1 MNRQE
6 LSFHV
11 RGVEPGPQGSK
22 RYLGVS
28 KGGKPRF
35 VEASDKVAP
44 FRAAVA
50 NAVFREFMDSGDDR
64 WFTAPVVVWATFY
77 MPKPP
82 SVKRFWPNVA
92 PDLDKLCRALGD
104 GLEQNAH
111 VIDSDSQI
119 VKWVATKVYAPTP
132 EDIGVRVTIR
142 TVDRIMEDNGLVT
155 NNEMLQF
162 LSNHH

>member
-11 RGVEPGPQGSK
+11 RGIEPGPQGSK

-44 FRAAVA
+44 FRTAVA
-50 NAVFREFMDSGDDR
+50 DAVFREFMASGDDR
-64 WFTAPVVVWATFY
+64 WFTTPVVVWATFY

-82 SVKRFWPNVA
+82 TVKRFWPSVA
-92 PDLDKLCRALGD
+92 PDTDKLCRALGD
-104 GLEQNAH
+104 GLSVNAGAMQ
-111 VIDSDSQI
+111 DDALI

-132 EDIGVRVTIR
+132 EDIGVRVTIKTLER
-142 TVDRIMEDNGLVT
+142 VAEDNKLLT

-162 LSNHH
+162 LSEHH

>member
-1 MNRQE
+1 MKRQE

-11 RGVEPGPQGSK
+11 RGTEPGPQGSK

-28 KGGKPRF
+28 SNGKPRF

-50 NAVFREFMDSGDDR
+50 DAVFREIVATGDDR
-64 WFTAPVVVWATFY
+64 WFTEPVVVWATFY
-77 MPKPP
+77 VPKPP
-82 SVKRFWPNVA
+82 TVKRFWPSVA
-92 PDLDKLCRALGD
+92 PDLDKYCRSLGD

-111 VIDSDSQI
+111 VLESDSLI
-119 VKWVATKVYAPTP
+119 VKWVAVKVYAPVP
-132 EDIGVRVTIR
+132 EDIGVRVTIK
-142 TVDRIMEDNGLVT
+142 TVDRIMQDNGFVT

-162 LSNHH
+162 LGNHH